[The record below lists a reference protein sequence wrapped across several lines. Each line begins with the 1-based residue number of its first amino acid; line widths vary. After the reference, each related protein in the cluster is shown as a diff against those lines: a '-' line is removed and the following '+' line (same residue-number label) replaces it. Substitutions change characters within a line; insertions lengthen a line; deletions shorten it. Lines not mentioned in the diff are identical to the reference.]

1 MILYLVTF
9 DVSFFMSD
17 DMAHWF
23 ARLTPLVIGQSQVRM
38 RLNAPVRSLGKTLT
52 KHRSA
57 MIGSRN

>member
-1 MILYLVTF
+1 MLLYLLTF

-17 DMAHWF
+17 DMAPWF
-23 ARLTPLVIGQSQVRM
+23 ARLTPLEIGQSQVRM

-52 KHRSA
+52 KHRSV